1 MTSSGAG
8 GDEDKKR
15 KRKGLQKKT
24 ATRKMNGRWT
34 QSEIRTRQKKGT
46 NMNGEGKLGSKVI
59 TWVVSG
65 SPELSNQLQKAVK
78 CGGGVGRI

>member
-1 MTSSGAG
+1 MVDGHRVRSGQ
-8 GDEDKKR
+8 DK
-15 KRKGLQKKT
+15 
-24 ATRKMNGRWT
+24 
-34 QSEIRTRQKKGT
+34 KKGT